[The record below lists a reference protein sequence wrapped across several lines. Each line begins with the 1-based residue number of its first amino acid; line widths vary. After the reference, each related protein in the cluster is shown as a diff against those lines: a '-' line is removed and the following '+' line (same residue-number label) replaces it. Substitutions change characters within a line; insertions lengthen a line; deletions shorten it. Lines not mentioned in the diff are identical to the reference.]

1 MTTST
6 LTSAIGVNLIPAYRH
21 EARRRRS
28 RGRRWVAA
36 CVMYAA
42 ALVFGYGICQAT
54 LGGEDPRLIEEL
66 TASREDVT
74 RADATAARLRPE
86 LAEAQAKLDAT
97 RAVAL
102 QPDWSILLAAMA
114 RSLGDDIVLASCT
127 LETQTINPTNAQT
140 PAPAV
145 APTAGPNK
153 PGDKPAAAAERV
165 QVVVNVTGFGR
176 TQVAVSQYVLRLE
189 QMKLFDRVKLI
200 KTSRESFMDGDA
212 VSFQLECPLG
222 TTENGGKSR

>member
-1 MTTST
+1 MNTSTST

-21 EARRRRS
+21 EARRRRT
-28 RGRRWVAA
+28 RGRRWVVA

-42 ALVFGYGICQAT
+42 TLVFGYGICQAT
-54 LGGEDPRLIEEL
+54 LGGDDPRLIEEL
-66 TASREDVT
+66 TASREEVS

-127 LETQTINPTNAQT
+127 LETQTISPTNSQT
-140 PAPAV
+140 SAPAV
-145 APTAGPNK
+145 APTAGPAK
-153 PGDKPAAAAERV
+153 PGEKPAAERV

-222 TTENGGKSR
+222 TTENGGKTR